1 MEDYKTIKGLR
12 SLPEFERIIK
22 KITLYP
28 NDETIKLEENE
39 KVFLLSSAII
49 LSKNYSM
56 DKRYQSYAELAYYII
71 LKYSLITNDFTPLY
85 DFAVNFGFYPIAKS
99 LVEKEKIEMDS
110 IINYNTQARIEEEFK
125 FNNLIETYNQKEI
138 RNSILESESI
148 EICFIAPT
156 SFGKSSLIVED
167 IKKNL
172 KSRNKISVIVPTK
185 SLLTQTFR
193 MLKKEIPRRK
203 IILHDE
209 MYENETEFLSVL
221 TQERALR
228 LLQKNGALYFDTL
241 YIDEAHNLF
250 NKDSRTILLSRLIR
264 LNKKR
269 NTNHRVIY
277 LSPLISNSD
286 NLRFDIEQD
295 IVEQKIDFNMKE
307 PEIYELCSD
316 STIQKYNRF
325 IDKFYPFGNEN
336 SFLSYIYKTKRNKNF
351 FFLTAPRKIEMFAKQ
366 LYDYLPSSH
375 TTDIELEK
383 VAENLKKYIHEDFY
397 GIHYLKKGIVYL
409 HGKLPDHIKEY
420 LEYKFQTLNSI
431 HFLVANNVIL
441 EGINLPIDS
450 LYILSVHALSA
461 ERLTNLIGR
470 VNRLNMIFNSS
481 NEDYSL
487 LLPNVHFVNTH
498 EYGRKNGKMSHKIRQ
513 LRTGRFPDEINNPL
527 LLEFDMDKFDVEK
540 DVDLKKLETAKK
552 IISEETFI
560 LGEEVTTGIDKL
572 KKKMIELGMNTVYN
586 MSDSLCE
593 LLLSRITKKEDMI
606 EDCIISEIQTIFVNG
621 LDSMIIDEEFARLKN
636 HDAISYYENFISY
649 SKKKSLKENIEN
661 VLSHFRIRRESNN
674 SLMYMGGSYGEVP
687 YDGIN
692 SRGNPVYVE
701 LKQKNDTELVNLA
714 IVKLKLENDFINYT
728 MIKFFQLML
737 DYNIISNQ
745 YYNSLVYGTNN
756 ETKLNLLKQGLTI
769 NVINKLDS
777 DNQIQNIII
786 DENNIASGNKQFE
799 EYKETLDDFFRFEI
813 DKYFN

>member
-138 RNSILESESI
+138 RNSILESESN

-269 NTNHRVIY
+269 NPNHRVIY

-325 IDKFYPFGNEN
+325 IDK
-336 SFLSYIYKTKRNKNF
+336 
-351 FFLTAPRKIEMFAKQ
+351 
-366 LYDYLPSSH
+366 
-375 TTDIELEK
+375 
-383 VAENLKKYIHEDFY
+383 
-397 GIHYLKKGIVYL
+397 
-409 HGKLPDHIKEY
+409 
-420 LEYKFQTLNSI
+420 
-431 HFLVANNVIL
+431 
-441 EGINLPIDS
+441 
-450 LYILSVHALSA
+450 LYIS
-461 ERLTNLIGR
+461 
-470 VNRLNMIFNSS
+470 F
-481 NEDYSL
+481 
-487 LLPNVHFVNTH
+487 
-498 EYGRKNGKMSHKIRQ
+498 
-513 LRTGRFPDEINNPL
+513 
-527 LLEFDMDKFDVEK
+527 
-540 DVDLKKLETAKK
+540 
-552 IISEETFI
+552 
-560 LGEEVTTGIDKL
+560 
-572 KKKMIELGMNTVYN
+572 
-586 MSDSLCE
+586 
-593 LLLSRITKKEDMI
+593 
-606 EDCIISEIQTIFVNG
+606 
-621 LDSMIIDEEFARLKN
+621 
-636 HDAISYYENFISY
+636 
-649 SKKKSLKENIEN
+649 
-661 VLSHFRIRRESNN
+661 
-674 SLMYMGGSYGEVP
+674 
-687 YDGIN
+687 
-692 SRGNPVYVE
+692 
-701 LKQKNDTELVNLA
+701 
-714 IVKLKLENDFINYT
+714 
-728 MIKFFQLML
+728 
-737 DYNIISNQ
+737 
-745 YYNSLVYGTNN
+745 
-756 ETKLNLLKQGLTI
+756 
-769 NVINKLDS
+769 
-777 DNQIQNIII
+777 
-786 DENNIASGNKQFE
+786 
-799 EYKETLDDFFRFEI
+799 
-813 DKYFN
+813 